1 MHAIRHLVSHW
12 LASGKLLV
20 SHCKRA
26 WEGSVRKFELP
37 HEPRRKVQG
46 SLSQELPRDGGWKT
60 YCQCSHNSRRANQGP
75 RILPAGPPTPKFNVG
90 SLMLGPL
97 LRVEEILP
105 VNIEIGGAGGHHVS
119 VSDSLSYSCFPVNL
133 CKRLAIV
140 LPPTVL
146 KLLCCITCI

>member
-1 MHAIRHLVSHW
+1 MHAISHLVSHW

-20 SHCKRA
+20 SHCQRA
-26 WEGSVRKFELP
+26 WEGTVRKFELP

-46 SLSQELPRDGGWKT
+46 SLSQELPRDGGWKK

-75 RILPAGPPTPKFNVG
+75 RILPAVG
-90 SLMLGPL
+90 SLVLGPP

-133 CKRLAIV
+133 CKRLAIF

-146 KLLCCITCI
+146 KRLCCITCI

>member
-1 MHAIRHLVSHW
+1 MHAISQLVSHW

-37 HEPRRKVQG
+37 HEPRREVQG
-46 SLSQELPRDGGWKT
+46 SLSQKLPRDGGWKK

-90 SLMLGPL
+90 SLVLGPP

-105 VNIEIGGAGGHHVS
+105 VNIEIGGAGGVMF
-119 VSDSLSYSCFPVNL
+119 LCRTLFPTLVF
-133 CKRLAIV
+133 
-140 LPPTVL
+140 PS
-146 KLLCCITCI
+146 TCVKDWQYFFHPQS